1 MPATSLP
8 KRWVEWDDWVCVK
21 VGIHI
26 FQIQTS
32 AYKNNS
38 PTTREVVIM
47 QREAMLRSNHRLYE
61 SHKSLIVKKTLLRPG
76 NFYQSVHKYK
86 Y

>member
-21 VGIHI
+21 IGIYI

-38 PTTREVVIM
+38 PTTREVVTM
-47 QREAMLRSNHRLYE
+47 QRDLC
-61 SHKSLIVKKTLLRPG
+61 
-76 NFYQSVHKYK
+76 
-86 Y
+86 